1 MSVRYGTCERQN
13 CILYS
18 DRHGWNGTDLH
29 RGARHRGSCLRPTNR
44 GVFLWI
50 SATESTGIDHEW
62 AKCTGTSLI
71 GVRCNEWVN
80 NLPDMFVNN
89 PFGTENRSRKPSIY
103 CLKMSNSPTKQS
115 RQVTVT
121 YADESKSMRTVSLK
135 TEQKKRVKKAA
146 VDNMR
151 DKKNGFFDDGLNT
164 FMTTHASRQESRP

>member
-1 MSVRYGTCERQN
+1 MG
-13 CILYS
+13 
-18 DRHGWNGTDLH
+18 
-29 RGARHRGSCLRPTNR
+29 
-44 GVFLWI
+44 
-50 SATESTGIDHEW
+50 
-62 AKCTGTSLI
+62 LI

-103 CLKMSNSPTKQS
+103 CLKTSNSPTKQS

-121 YADESKSMRTVSLK
+121 YADESKSMRTVPLK
-135 TEQKKRVKKAA
+135 TEQKKRVKKDATNN
-146 VDNMR
+146 VR